1 MKTRTMYVLTMLA
14 LALGAIEP
22 TSADSQT
29 TLTAALEQ
37 ALPSLA
43 SAQDYWSA
51 SKISLQLANERN
63 RMNEPQAA
71 CEALAK
77 SLDYYRMALA
87 KETNTPRI
95 EFGTGLG
102 DDEGMREIRAR
113 FGCPGLTAHGT
124 APHLG

>member
-1 MKTRTMYVLTMLA
+1 MKTRTMYLMTALL

-22 TSADSQT
+22 SSAGSQGG
-29 TLTAALEQ
+29 LSDALEQ

-63 RMNEPQAA
+63 RHNQTPAA

-87 KETNTPRI
+87 KETNTPLE
-95 EFGTGLG
+95 EFGSGLG
-102 DDEGMREIRAR
+102 DDEGMREIRTR
-113 FGCPGLTAHGT
+113 FGCAGTTA
-124 APHLG
+124 

>member
-1 MKTRTMYVLTMLA
+1 MNTRTMYLMTGLLLLTA
-14 LALGAIEP
+14 AAIEP
-22 TSADSQT
+22 S
-29 TLTAALEQ
+29 TASPEGNLSYALEQ

-51 SKISLQLANERN
+51 SRISLQLANERH
-63 RMNEPQAA
+63 RLHEASAA

-87 KETNTPRI
+87 KETNTPLSQ
-95 EFGTGLG
+95 FGSGLG

-113 FGCPGLTAHGT
+113 FGCVGATA
-124 APHLG
+124 

>member
-1 MKTRTMYVLTMLA
+1 MKTRTMYLMTA
-14 LALGAIEP
+14 LLLSLGAIEP
-22 TSADSQT
+22 SSADSQAN
-29 TLTAALEQ
+29 LSNALEQ

-63 RMNEPQAA
+63 RLNETPAA

-87 KETNTPRI
+87 KETNTPI
-95 EFGTGLG
+95 TQFDSGLG

-113 FGCPGLTAHGT
+113 FGCTGATA
-124 APHLG
+124 

>member
-1 MKTRTMYVLTMLA
+1 MLKVRTLYLTTA
-14 LALGAIEP
+14 LLLG
-22 TSADSQT
+22 
-29 TLTAALEQ
+29 LAALEPSSAESQ
-37 ALPSLA
+37 AVPLA

-51 SKISLQLANERN
+51 SRNSIQIANEHARH
-63 RMNEPQAA
+63 NETDAA

-87 KETNTPRI
+87 KETNTPRS

-113 FGCPGLTAHGT
+113 FGCPGLTAYETSVRVG
-124 APHLG
+124 